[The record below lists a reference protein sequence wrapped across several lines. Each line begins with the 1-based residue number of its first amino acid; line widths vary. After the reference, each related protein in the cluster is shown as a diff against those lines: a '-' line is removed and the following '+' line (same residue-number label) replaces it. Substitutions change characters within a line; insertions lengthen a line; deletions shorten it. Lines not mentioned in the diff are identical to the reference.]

1 MNLLKISTN
10 NLKDKPLTTSLSILL
25 MALGIAII
33 SLLLLAGKQIEE
45 KFTRNVAGIDMVVGA
60 KGSPLQLILA
70 SIYQID
76 SPTGNISMEE
86 ANRLTRSPLVKST
99 IPLSMGDSYQG
110 YRIVG
115 SNEKYLAHFQAEFET
130 GKVFSG
136 AMEMVVG
143 SKVAKNLG
151 LKVGDTFA
159 SQHGFD
165 GEGKAHEEK
174 QFKVVGILKTTNS
187 VLDAL
192 LITPLESVWA
202 VHDEHHEEEVGKGA
216 NALKLLEEEHHD
228 EEHHEEEHHHED
240 DSKEITALLVKFRN
254 PAMGMMLAR
263 SINQN
268 STLQTATP
276 AIEINRLFALLGV
289 GVDAL
294 KWIALVIII
303 VSGLSVFVS
312 LYNSL
317 KERKYEMALML
328 SMGASRTKLFLLL
341 LLEGL
346 IISVIGF
353 VIGIFLSRLGL
364 WIMSENVEQNF
375 HYDFNVLSLLT
386 EEFYLFLGA
395 LFIGLLAAA
404 IPSLGIYNINISKT
418 LADE

>member
-130 GKVFSG
+130 GKVFSK
-136 AMEMVVG
+136 AMEIVIG
-143 SKVAKNLG
+143 SKVAKNLN
-151 LKVGDTFA
+151 LKVGDVFS
-159 SQHGFD
+159 SQHGFNKE
-165 GEGKAHEEK
+165 GEAHKDK

-187 VLDAL
+187 VLDQL
-192 LITPLESVWA
+192 MITPLESVWA
-202 VHDEHHEEEVGKGA
+202 VHEEHHVEEAGKGA
-216 NALKLLEEEHHD
+216 NVLKLLEEAQPQTGKENR
-228 EEHHEEEHHHED
+228 HEEN
-240 DSKEITALLVKFRN
+240 SKKITSLLVKFRN
-254 PAMGMMLAR
+254 PAMGMMMAR

-328 SMGASRTKLFLLL
+328 SMGAGRTKLFLLL
-341 LLEGL
+341 LSEGL

-395 LFIGLLAAA
+395 LLIGLLAAA

>member
-115 SNEKYLAHFQAEFET
+115 SNEQYLAHFQAEFET
-130 GKVFSG
+130 GKVFSK
-136 AMEMVVG
+136 AMEMVIG

-151 LKVGDTFA
+151 LKVGNTFS

-165 GEGKAHEEK
+165 KEGEAHKEK
-174 QFKVVGILKTTNS
+174 QFKVTGVLKTTNS

-192 LITPLESVWA
+192 MVTPLESVWA
-202 VHDEHHEEEVGKGA
+202 VHDEHHKEETGKGI
-216 NALKLLEEEHHD
+216 NALKLLEEEQPKTG
-228 EEHHEEEHHHED
+228 EEHHHED
-240 DSKEITALLVKFRN
+240 DSREITSLLVKFRN
-254 PAMGMMLAR
+254 PVMGMMMAR

-268 STLQTATP
+268 STLQTAIP

-353 VIGIFLSRLGL
+353 VIGIFLSRFGL

-386 EEFYLFLGA
+386 EEFYLLLGA

>member
-1 MNLLKISTN
+1 MNLLKISWS
-10 NLKDKPLTTSLSILL
+10 NLKDKPLTSFLSILL

-33 SLLLLAGKQIEE
+33 SLLLLAGKQLEE

-76 SPTGNISMEE
+76 APTGNISLDE
-86 ANRLTRSPLVKST
+86 ANRLTRNPLVKSA

-115 SNEKYLAHFQAEFET
+115 TNEKYLQHFEAEYES

-143 SKVAKNLG
+143 SKVAKNLE

-159 SQHGFD
+159 SQHGYD
-165 GEGKAHEEK
+165 QEGDVHEEK
-174 QFKVVGILKTTNS
+174 KFKVVGILKNTNS
-187 VLDAL
+187 VLDQL
-192 LITPLESVWA
+192 MVTPLESVWA
-202 VHDEHHEEEVGKGA
+202 VHDSHHEEEAGKGA
-216 NALKLLEEEHHD
+216 NALKLLEEETSMD
-228 EEHHEEEHHHED
+228 EEHHHEEEA
-240 DSKEITALLVKFRN
+240 KEITSMLIKFRN
-254 PAMGMMLAR
+254 PAMGMMMAR

-268 STLQTATP
+268 TTMQTASP
-276 AIEINRLFALLGV
+276 AIEINRLFALMGF
-289 GVDAL
+289 GIDTL
-294 KWIALVIII
+294 KIIALVIII

-328 SMGASRTKLFLLL
+328 SMGASRTKLFFLL

-346 IISVIGF
+346 IISIIGF
-353 VIGIFLSRLGL
+353 GFGVALSRLGL
-364 WIMSENVEQNF
+364 WLMSKNVEQNF

-386 EEFYLFLGA
+386 EEFWLLLGA

-404 IPSLGIYNINISKT
+404 IPSLGIYKIDISRT

>member
-1 MNLLKISTN
+1 MNLLKISTQ

-99 IPLSMGDSYQG
+99 IPLSMGDSYKG

-115 SNEKYLAHFQAEFET
+115 SNEKYLEHFQAEFET
-130 GKVFSG
+130 GKMFSE

-143 SKVAKNLG
+143 SKVSKNLD
-151 LKVGDTFA
+151 LKVGDAFS

-165 GEGKAHEEK
+165 KEGEAHKEK
-174 QFKVVGILKTTNS
+174 QFKVVGVLKTTNS
-187 VLDAL
+187 VLDQL
-192 LITPLESVWA
+192 MITPLESVWA
-202 VHDEHHEEEVGKGA
+202 VHDEHHEEEAGKGI
-216 NALKLLEEEHHD
+216 NALKLLEED
-228 EEHHEEEHHHED
+228 NVGAN
-240 DSKEITALLVKFRN
+240 SIRPSQEITSLLVKFRN
-254 PAMGMMLAR
+254 PAMGMMMAR

-353 VIGIFLSRLGL
+353 VIGIFLSRFGL

-375 HYDFNVLSLLT
+375 HYDFNVISLLT

>member
-1 MNLLKISTN
+1 MNLLKISWS
-10 NLKDKPLTTSLSILL
+10 NLKDKPLTSFLSILL

-33 SLLLLAGKQIEE
+33 SLLLLAGKQLEE

-76 SPTGNISMEE
+76 APTGNISLDET
-86 ANRLTRSPLVKST
+86 NRLTRNPLVKSA

-115 SNEKYLAHFQAEFET
+115 SNEKYLQHFEAEYES
-130 GKVFSG
+130 GKVFSEP
-136 AMEMVVG
+136 MEMVLG
-143 SKVAKNLG
+143 AKVAKNLE

-159 SQHGFD
+159 SQHGYD
-165 GEGKAHEEK
+165 KEGDVHEEK
-174 QFKVVGILKTTNS
+174 KFKVVGILKNTNS
-187 VLDAL
+187 VLDQL
-192 LITPLESVWA
+192 MVTPLESVWA

-216 NALKLLEEEHHD
+216 NALKLLEEDTSPTTDDGH
-228 EEHHEEEHHHED
+228 HHEEE
-240 DSKEITALLVKFRN
+240 SKEITSMLIKFRN
-254 PAMGMMLAR
+254 PAMGMMMAR

-268 STLQTATP
+268 TTMQTASP
-276 AIEINRLFALLGV
+276 AIEINRLFALMGF
-289 GVDAL
+289 GIDTL
-294 KWIALVIII
+294 KIIALVIII

-328 SMGASRTKLFLLL
+328 SMGASRTKLFFLL

-346 IISVIGF
+346 IISSIGF
-353 VIGIFLSRLGL
+353 VIGIALSRLGL
-364 WIMSENVEQNF
+364 WLMSKNVEQNF

-386 EEFYLFLGA
+386 EELWLFIGA
-395 LFIGLLAAA
+395 LVIGLLAAA
-404 IPSLGIYNINISKT
+404 IPSLGIYKIDISRT